1 MTAEVA
7 KSETQTPNQPA
18 EKQTNCLGCGKAIKR
33 LKRYYRNGK
42 FYCSKKCWRKK
53 VKEKSQEAKVK

>member
-7 KSETQTPNQPA
+7 KSETQSPQRE
-18 EKQTNCLGCGKAIKR
+18 EKQTNCLGCGKPIKK

-42 FYCSKKCWRKK
+42 FYCSKKCWRKSA
-53 VKEKSQEAKVK
+53 KEKSKETKDK